1 MSKEDSNKVILDN
14 NGLINAICQDATSGE
29 VLMIAHMNPEALERT
44 LSSKQVHFYSRSR
57 NELWHKGATSGSI
70 LHLDSAY
77 IDCDGDALLFKVHPA
92 GPACHTGANSCFF
105 TEMVQGIEVAKQN
118 TGSGVLAEIF
128 QTIKQRQKDLPP
140 ESYTSKLFESGSKR
154 IAQKVAEEGAE
165 VAIAGATADKDSIV
179 GEVADLFFHTL
190 VLLADA
196 EITPEQVWME
206 LRARQS

>member
-1 MSKEDSNKVILDN
+1 MSKEDSTKVILDN

-105 TEMVQGIEVAKQN
+105 TEMAQGIEVAKQN